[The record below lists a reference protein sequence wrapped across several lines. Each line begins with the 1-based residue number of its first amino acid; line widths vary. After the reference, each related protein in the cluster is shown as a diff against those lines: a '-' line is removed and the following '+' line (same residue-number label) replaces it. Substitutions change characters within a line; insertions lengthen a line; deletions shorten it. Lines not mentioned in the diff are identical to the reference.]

1 VDYRLKRFCR
11 VVEQSVVVVTPRFG
25 TEPGTFMHRHLSL
38 FVPIAIFALMS
49 APLAAKEDS
58 GTALPDT
65 LLDTIAALD
74 RDAFDAFNQC
84 ALPEQLR
91 KHADFFAEDVEF
103 YHDTGGVTWS
113 RQAMLANTEKYV
125 CGHFRRELIAGS
137 LRVYPVK
144 DFGAIAQ
151 GSHQF
156 CQFDTGKCEGLADF
170 TIVWRHDEVGWRITR
185 VLSYGHRAQTA
196 VLAPPTAP
204 K

>member
-1 VDYRLKRFCR
+1 MK
-11 VVEQSVVVVTPRFG
+11 
-25 TEPGTFMHRHLSL
+25 RHLS
-38 FVPIAIFALMS
+38 FAIAIAIFVLAS
-49 APLAAKEDS
+49 APIAAPVAAKEGDDKAQS
-58 GTALPDT
+58 DA
-65 LLDTIAALD
+65 LLDTVSALD

-84 ALPEQLR
+84 AAPEQLR
-91 KHADFFAEDVEF
+91 KHAEFFAEDVEF

-113 RQAMLANTEKYV
+113 RKAMLANTEKYV

-170 TIVWRHDEVGWRITR
+170 TIVWKRDVAGWRITR
-185 VLSYGHRAQTA
+185 VLSYGHRPQVAALSQA
-196 VLAPPTAP
+196 SE
-204 K
+204 